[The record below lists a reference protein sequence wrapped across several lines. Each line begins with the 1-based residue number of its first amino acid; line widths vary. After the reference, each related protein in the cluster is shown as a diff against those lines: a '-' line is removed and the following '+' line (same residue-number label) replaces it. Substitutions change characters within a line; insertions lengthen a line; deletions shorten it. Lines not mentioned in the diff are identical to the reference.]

1 MKFMHVTISAK
12 NLDESV
18 AFYRDIVGL
27 PVTRRYAAGPDTE
40 IAFLG
45 DGETQVELIYTKN
58 KPDVAIGQDI
68 SIGFATDSVERL
80 IEELRAKGV
89 PLISD
94 IISPNPHVA
103 FFFVADPNGVK
114 VQFLESK

>member
-1 MKFMHVTISAK
+1 MKFMHVTISVK

-18 AFYRDIVGL
+18 AFYRDIAGL
-27 PVTRRYAAGPDTE
+27 PVARRYAAGPDTE

-45 DGETQVELIYTKN
+45 EGETQVELIYNKN
-58 KPDVAIGQDI
+58 APEISFGQDI
-68 SIGFATDSVERL
+68 SIGFATESVEGL
-80 IEELRAKGV
+80 IAELRAGGV
-89 PLISD
+89 PVISD

-103 FFFVADPNGVK
+103 FFFVTDPNGVK